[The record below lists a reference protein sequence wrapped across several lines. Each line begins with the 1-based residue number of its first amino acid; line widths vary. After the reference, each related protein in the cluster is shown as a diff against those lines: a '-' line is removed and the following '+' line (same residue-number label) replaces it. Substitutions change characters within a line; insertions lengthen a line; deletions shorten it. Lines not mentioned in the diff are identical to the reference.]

1 MGRLPGGERG
11 SQCVA
16 WHSMRDCACARLVT
30 HEILY
35 TAVFNLAE
43 GIDVEQTEAKLAEYE
58 RTNREAIAI
67 NAAKK
72 ANTRRCAAPCFG
84 V

>member
-1 MGRLPGGERG
+1 VR
-11 SQCVA
+11 SVA
-16 WHSMRDCACARLVT
+16 LHSMYACVCTSRHSLIV
-30 HEILY
+30 Y
-35 TAVFNLAE
+35 SAVFNLAE

-72 ANTRRCAAPCFG
+72 VSTMRRAVVLLHIFWSANL
-84 V
+84 

>member
-1 MGRLPGGERG
+1 
-11 SQCVA
+11 
-16 WHSMRDCACARLVT
+16 MRALVGMSRNSL
-30 HEILY
+30 IMY
-35 TAVFNLAE
+35 SAVFNLAE

-72 ANTRRCAAPCFG
+72 ASTMRHAVVLLQTSWSANL
-84 V
+84 